1 MDDNEACELVSSADL
16 VISGDIDDDGEGI
29 RAYLL
34 RLPHR
39 RSRAALSP
47 CRHRPSALPPVRVF
61 DFG

>member
-1 MDDNEACELVSSADL
+1 MDDDEACELVSSADL
-16 VISGDIDDDGEGI
+16 VISGDIDDDGEGV

-34 RLPHR
+34 RLPHW
-39 RSRAALSP
+39 RSSAALSP